1 MSATTAPATGTSV
14 ATIIEVSASS
24 HDSFED
30 AVASGIRHVEQDH
43 HSVNSAWV
51 KDHKV
56 IVVDGEIQEY
66 RVHLKV
72 VLEAQ

>member
-1 MSATTAPATGTSV
+1 MPTTTAQATTTSV
-14 ATIIEVSASS
+14 ATIVEVSASS

-30 AVASGIRHVEQDH
+30 AVAQGVKHVERDRH
-43 HSVNSAWV
+43 AVKSAWV

-72 VLEAQ
+72 VLDAE